1 MACFKFLI
9 PLFSVCVAASLCAQG
24 VTVRVQSEAH
34 LPLSIAQEADEAI
47 ERAERWLRRFPKH
60 APDHARRLL
69 VQYALKSKDEPFVI
83 SRCDLT
89 PLGELLPAEVPYDAL
104 TNLTATL
111 ETYRTDPKQ
120 LFALQRDLETVNP
133 PPDWREQLALALI
146 TTQKMDALGGHWK
159 GLEGTAWGILTL
171 RALLNESAPIR
182 LADEPLPAKP

>member
-1 MACFKFLI
+1 MACIKFFSLLLLLLCAF
-9 PLFSVCVAASLCAQG
+9 PLRAQG

-47 ERAERWLRRFPKH
+47 SRAERWLRRFPKH
-60 APDHARRLL
+60 APDHAKRLL
-69 VQYALKSKDEPFVI
+69 VQYALKSKNEPFVI

-89 PLGELLPAEVPYDAL
+89 PLGAMLPAEVPHAAL

-111 ETYRTDPKQ
+111 ESCRTDPKK
-120 LFALQRDLETVNP
+120 LFALQRDLGTVNP

-146 TTQKMDALGGHWK
+146 TTQKMDALGGHWSG

-182 LADEPLPAKP
+182 VADDPLP